1 MSVHLKWTIFLPMA
15 LRELGV
21 EAKFKTTRSTS
32 MTDALGT
39 EKRQIYTTTNRGK
52 YKILIE
58 CIRSFIL
65 IGQIIPKCQD

>member
-39 EKRQIYTTTNRGK
+39 KNGRY
-52 YKILIE
+52 
-58 CIRSFIL
+58 IRPLAEGNTKFSLNVSVALF
-65 IGQIIPKCQD
+65 